1 MWNQFVRHCVKFFES
16 VWLSHIYFQSSSWII
31 HRVWLGLISSLV
43 LIKLNLDWVLQ
54 LKLFSENSN
63 RVIVPSKRGNKS
75 LDYNHSYLKI
85 LNCLNI
91 FKHTMRASSWIFWK
105 KSRTS
110 ARIWY
115 TDRERGRGET
125 IDRIFCIY
133 FYESNVSSALNI
145 FRL

>member
-105 KSRTS
+105 KVEHLPGFDTQ
-110 ARIWY
+110 I
-115 TDRERGRGET
+115 EKEGEEKQL
-125 IDRIFCIY
+125 IEY
-133 FYESNVSSALNI
+133 FVFISMNQMWAAH
-145 FRL
+145 